1 MAPVATFEV
10 QLFAHAVHPLPL
22 LKRKDVRADVILV
35 HKQAVAEMEVG
46 SNGRKGEL
54 LGFILYVESRM
65 KESAAITALAIL
77 GDEVEEM
84 RIRLRAGG

>member
-1 MAPVATFEV
+1 
-10 QLFAHAVHPLPL
+10 
-22 LKRKDVRADVILV
+22 
-35 HKQAVAEMEVG
+35 MEVG

-65 KESAAITALAIL
+65 EESATITALAIL

-84 RIRLRAGG
+84 RIRFGSGG